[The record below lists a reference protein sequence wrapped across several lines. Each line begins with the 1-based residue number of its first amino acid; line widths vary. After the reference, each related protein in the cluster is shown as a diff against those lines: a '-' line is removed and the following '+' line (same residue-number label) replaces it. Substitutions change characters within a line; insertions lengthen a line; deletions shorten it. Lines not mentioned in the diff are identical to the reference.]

1 MPTWGQ
7 NSCLLN
13 KKFKFLALKIRQQTF
28 LWTPIRKI
36 RGNKIIQLKNRA
48 LHPNQ
53 AIWWCCQW
61 AGGRE
66 ASCHEYK
73 SVSWLR
79 RWIKYAGKPIHPSLE
94 DISLMVSQRHC
105 WRKAK
110 MVCWT
115 SWPSD
120 NLCLLPIQEYMNIL
134 ISFQMWRDGHKG
146 LS

>member
-7 NSCLLN
+7 NSCLLA
-13 KKFKFLALKIRQQTF
+13 KKSKSPALKICQQTF
-28 LWTPIRKI
+28 LCAPIRKSKK
-36 RGNKIIQLKNRA
+36 NKIIQLKNRS

-79 RWIKYAGKPIHPSLE
+79 RWIKYAGKPIHPSRWYFFDGFTKTL
-94 DISLMVSQRHC
+94 LTQSQNGMLKRLTK
-105 WRKAK
+105 WQLK
-110 MVCWT
+110 
-115 SWPSD
+115 
-120 NLCLLPIQEYMNIL
+120 CLVPIQEYMNTL
-134 ISFQMWRDGHKG
+134 ISSQTWWDGHKG
-146 LS
+146 LY